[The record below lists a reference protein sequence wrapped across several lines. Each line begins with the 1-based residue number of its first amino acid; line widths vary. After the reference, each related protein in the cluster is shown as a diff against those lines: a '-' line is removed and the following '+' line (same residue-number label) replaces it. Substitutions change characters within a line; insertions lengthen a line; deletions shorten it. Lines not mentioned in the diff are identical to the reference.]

1 MIRNSIK
8 VLITQ
13 YAKLNEENHVLS
25 AKVDVLNS
33 KIQSLS
39 DIKEFKA
46 NYSQTE
52 EVIKQEG

>member
-13 YAKLNEENHVLS
+13 YAKLNKENHVLS

-46 NYSQTE
+46 NYS
-52 EVIKQEG
+52 